1 MQMCK
6 HQNKTRNAY
15 KQILR
20 IFSYRPRLVNN
31 SDRQY
36 NMTVSTNHDV
46 IFNVL
51 SDFNFLMTKQ
61 NLK

>member
-6 HQNKTRNAY
+6 HPNKTRNAY
-15 KQILR
+15 KQILS

-36 NMTVSTNHDV
+36 NMTVSINHDV
-46 IFNVL
+46 VLNVL

-61 NLK
+61 NL

>member
-31 SDRQY
+31 ANRQY
-36 NMTVSTNHDV
+36 NMTASNNHDV
-46 IFNVL
+46 VFNVL
-51 SDFNFLMTKQ
+51 SDFNFLMTK
-61 NLK
+61 

>member
-6 HQNKTRNAY
+6 HPNKTRNAY
-15 KQILR
+15 KQILS

-36 NMTVSTNHDV
+36 NMTVSINHDV
-46 IFNVL
+46 VFNIL

-61 NLK
+61 NL

>member
-31 SDRQY
+31 ANRQY
-36 NMTVSTNHDV
+36 NMTVSINHDV
-46 IFNVL
+46 VFNVL
-51 SDFNFLMTKQ
+51 SDFNFLMTK
-61 NLK
+61 

>member
-31 SDRQY
+31 ANRQY
-36 NMTVSTNHDV
+36 NMTASNNHDV
-46 IFNVL
+46 VFNVL

>member
-31 SDRQY
+31 SDWQY
-36 NMTVSTNHDV
+36 NMTASNNHDV
-46 IFNVL
+46 VFNVL
-51 SDFNFLMTKQ
+51 SDFNFLMTK
-61 NLK
+61 

>member
-6 HQNKTRNAY
+6 HPNKTRNAY
-15 KQILR
+15 KQILS

-36 NMTVSTNHDV
+36 NMTVSINHDV
-46 IFNVL
+46 LFNVL

-61 NLK
+61 NL

>member
-6 HQNKTRNAY
+6 HPNKTLNAY
-15 KQILR
+15 KQILS

-36 NMTVSTNHDV
+36 NMTVSINHDV
-46 IFNVL
+46 VFNVL

-61 NLK
+61 NL